1 MKCIW
6 HNLFLTSSHCK
17 LTKRFRRHSSKRHAN
32 RQQKT
37 TLLMVQLWGG
47 VMTPPSNTKSRMQTP
62 TMRRIVAMM
71 NRLRVRT
78 SGRQAIKNKR
88 LKSIHYLLAIA
99 IFCLLSRFFAT
110 NRDSCLVLG
119 SESRNLNRIRI
130 TKKFWK
136 IFQDSESEQDSESQ
150 EFS

>member
-1 MKCIW
+1 LQAHKAFQAAQQQASCQSAAEDDDVDGSIV
-6 HNLFLTSSHCK
+6 T
-17 LTKRFRRHSSKRHAN
+17 RRHD
-32 RQQKT
+32 
-37 TLLMVQLWGG
+37 
-47 VMTPPSNTKSRMQTP
+47 TPPSNTKSRMQTP

-110 NRDSCLVLG
+110 NRDSCY
-119 SESRNLNRIRI
+119 RDIQKIKNRDSTNRAVS
-130 TKKFWK
+130 
-136 IFQDSESEQDSESQ
+136 IFENRDSTNRD
-150 EFS
+150 